1 MTLSQMKEN
10 QSATITSVNAGIGLS
25 RRLFDLGFISG
36 QKIDCTNIGL
46 CGSPIAYNLRG
57 CKIALRKKDADMIG
71 VVL

>member
-10 QSATITSVNAGIGLS
+10 QSATITSVNAGNGLS
-25 RRLFDLGFISG
+25 RRLFDLGFIIG